1 MKFRFLMSAM
11 LAGAFC
17 ATPAWA
23 AWHGSAKQQEAV
35 PDKTAAPK
43 VTSYNITL
51 TILESAGF
59 TTTACTGGTG
69 FANFCPSG
77 TCDCYTYT
85 GTAKGTAGNGSVT
98 FYETF
103 DEGDGDGAYEAGCT
117 PAYGEI
123 DITGSKDTEAIAF
136 TGADCGSNFTPE
148 GFLNGGCFLLDTN
161 IFTLGGAIAPCEGN
175 YSGLKYTKFTIKG
188 SALK

>member
-1 MKFRFLMSAM
+1 MSAM
-11 LAGAFC
+11 LAAAFC

-23 AWHGSAKQQEAV
+23 GEHGSTNQQEAV
-35 PDKTAAPK
+35 PDKTTTPK
-43 VTSYNITL
+43 PSSYNITL
-51 TILESAGF
+51 TILESSSS
-59 TTTACTGGTG
+59 TTSACTGGTG

-77 TCDCYTYT
+77 VCDCYTYT
-85 GTAKGTAGNGSVT
+85 GTASGTAGNGAVT

-103 DEGDGDGAYEAGCT
+103 DFGNGSGFYESGCT

-136 TGADCGSNFTPE
+136 TGADCGSTFTPE

-161 IFTLGGAIAPCEGN
+161 IFTVGGAIATCGGN
-175 YSGLKYTKFTIKG
+175 HSQSTNTKFTIKG
-188 SALK
+188 KALK

>member
-23 AWHGSAKQQEAV
+23 AWHGSANQQEAV

-51 TILESAGF
+51 SILSSTVSTSG
-59 TTTACTGGTG
+59 ACIGGTG
-69 FANFCPSG
+69 LMNFCPSG
-77 TCDCYTYT
+77 ICTCYTFA
-85 GTAKGTAGNGSVT
+85 GTASGSAGNGPVM

-103 DEGDGDGAYEAGCT
+103 DDGNARGHYESGCT

-123 DITGSKDTEAIAF
+123 DITGSKDTEAIGF
-136 TGADCGSNFTPE
+136 IGGDCDSDFTPE
-148 GFLNGGCFLLDTN
+148 GILNGGCFLLYTN
-161 IFTLGGAIAPCEGN
+161 IFTFGGAVASCGGN
-175 YSGLKYTKFTIKG
+175 YTDLKYTKFTIKG
-188 SALK
+188 TALK